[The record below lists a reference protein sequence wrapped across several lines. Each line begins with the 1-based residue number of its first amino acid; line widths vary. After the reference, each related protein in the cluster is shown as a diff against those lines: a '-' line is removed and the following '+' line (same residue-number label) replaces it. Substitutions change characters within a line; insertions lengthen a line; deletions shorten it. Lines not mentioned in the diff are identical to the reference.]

1 MSKPITVLLATAVAV
16 FGIVSFAGAAGTKRT
31 RHNAVTVVGVLGP
44 PVKVAPGK
52 FVKAYA
58 FCPKGYFVVGGGS
71 YSGAISEVVSSP
83 TADLRGWFIDG
94 TNYDKKTTF
103 THRADAVCM
112 KGSTSVPVGT
122 AASDGPAVR
131 QAEAQALARR

>member
-31 RHNAVTVVGVLGP
+31 RHNAVTVVGVLGAP
-44 PVKVAPGK
+44 TKVAPGK

-58 FCPKGYFVVGGGS
+58 FCPKGYYVVGGGA
-71 YSGAISEVVSSP
+71 YSGAINEIVSSA
-83 TADLRGWFIDG
+83 TSDLHGWFVDG
-94 TNYDKKTTF
+94 YNNDSKTTF
-103 THRADAVCM
+103 THRADAVCV

-122 AASDGPAVR
+122 AASNGPAVR